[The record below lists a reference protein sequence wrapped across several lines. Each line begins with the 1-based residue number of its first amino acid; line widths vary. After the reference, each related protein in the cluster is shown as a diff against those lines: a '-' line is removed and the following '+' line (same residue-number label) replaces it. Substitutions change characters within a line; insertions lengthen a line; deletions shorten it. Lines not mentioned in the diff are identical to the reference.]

1 MDLSLLHLAQHR
13 PGARDAASPSS
24 MPVKPDLDSSSS
36 IASTSSIG
44 GPTHSYSRH
53 PAFPRGDDA
62 NFAYRKLNGERS
74 PSNGDEPLRKK
85 QKRNKPTLSCHE
97 CVERKTKVSMFLIVR
112 ITAIFSL
119 GAVSSS
125 SGFLLSEDRPL
136 CVVFGTVH
144 IMPFLHEFFLVS
156 SCIALQWSLGISRTC
171 STCTVARHL
180 AVTLHPGW
188 SHVPP
193 QRIPTSCCFQQIP
206 NSGSESSLYNLG
218 PGDFFHITVPQLA
231 LISESKKKKAFN
243 N

>member
-13 PGARDAASPSS
+13 PGARDGARDAASPSS

-62 NFAYRKLNGERS
+62 NFVYRKLNGERS

-125 SGFLLSEDRPL
+125 SGFLLVEDRPL

-144 IMPFLHEFFLVS
+144 IMPFLHEFFWS
-156 SCIALQWSLGISRTC
+156 HHALHC
-171 STCTVARHL
+171 SGHWGFPAL
-180 AVTLHPGW
+180 AVLVLLHDISLLPF
-188 SHVPP
+188 
-193 QRIPTSCCFQQIP
+193 IPAGHMYHLR
-206 NSGSESSLYNLG
+206 GSQPVVVFSKYPIQAPSQVFTIWVREI
-218 PGDFFHITVPQLA
+218 FF
-231 LISESKKKKAFN
+231 ISPCHN
-243 N
+243 